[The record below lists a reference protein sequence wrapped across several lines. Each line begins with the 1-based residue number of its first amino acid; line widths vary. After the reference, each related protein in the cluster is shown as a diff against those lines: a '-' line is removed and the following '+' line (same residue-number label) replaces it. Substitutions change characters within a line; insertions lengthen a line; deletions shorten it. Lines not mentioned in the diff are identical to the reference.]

1 MKLTPIVNQPNI
13 VSNNISQ
20 FLREFL
26 LAIIAVIIVV
36 FLLLP
41 FRIAAVAATAI
52 PMTVSVTIALLH
64 TFGIE
69 LHQVSLASLIAVL
82 GIVVDDAIII
92 ADNYVELL
100 DRGNDRWTAAWRS
113 ATDLVVP
120 VLTAT
125 ITIIASFLPLVILT
139 GAIGEFIRAL
149 PITVTI
155 ALSSSFL
162 VAMFLTPLVCYI
174 FIKRGLINPKETGK
188 YKRSFF
194 LDFIQKTY
202 NKTIEWSETY
212 KIYNRRKPGDHTA
225 GCITFQNRNKTE
237 ILSRS

>member
-1 MKLTPIVNQPNI
+1 MHEGKNIVRAGREVEKNLNEFAGQLPASMKLTIFVNQPQV
-13 VSNNISQ
+13 VSKNISQ

-26 LAIIAVIIVV
+26 MAITAVILVV

-52 PMTVSVTIALLH
+52 PMTVSITIALLH
-64 TFGIE
+64 TFGLE
-69 LHQVSLASLIAVL
+69 LHQVSLATLISVL

-120 VLTAT
+120 VLAAT
-125 ITIIASFLPLVILT
+125 ITIIASYLPLVILT
-139 GAIGEFIRAL
+139 GSVGEFIRAL

-155 ALSSSFL
+155 ALSSSF
-162 VAMFLTPLVCYI
+162 
-174 FIKRGLINPKETGK
+174 RGSNDP
-188 YKRSFF
+188 
-194 LDFIQKTY
+194 
-202 NKTIEWSETY
+202 NTI
-212 KIYNRRKPGDHTA
+212 IVLH
-225 GCITFQNRNKTE
+225 IH
-237 ILSRS
+237 